1 MDIDK
6 SAYSIQCQQ
15 TRSLA
20 QNRGIARKLLMAKLD
35 DRINGTLSKN
45 AVKAK
50 KIAKG
55 KKRQMKRAKEKY
67 GAKSA
72 TSALPEDGVTGDD
85 SRQYDIENKDDDDD
99 DDQDPYEEA
108 VLEEVGCIRHNGIK
122 EPAVEKTNV
131 VST

>member
-1 MDIDK
+1 MC
-6 SAYSIQCQQ
+6 SIQCQQ

-20 QNRGIARKLLMAKLD
+20 QNRGIARKLLIAKLD
-35 DRINGTLSKN
+35 DRINGTLSKS

-50 KIAKG
+50 KIAKA

-67 GAKSA
+67 GSKAA
-72 TSALPEDGVTGDD
+72 TSAIQEDDIADSESEVDIDDTVGDD
-85 SRQYDIENKDDDDD
+85 DE
-99 DDQDPYEEA
+99 DPYEEV

-122 EPAVEKTNV
+122 EPVVDKTNV

>member
-1 MDIDK
+1 MSINEYV
-6 SAYSIQCQQ
+6 YSIQCQQ

-20 QNRGIARKLLMAKLD
+20 QNRGIARKLLIAKLD
-35 DRINGTLSKN
+35 DRVNGTLSKN

-67 GAKSA
+67 GAKAA
-72 TSALPEDGVTGDD
+72 TSTLPEDGVAGDD
-85 SRQYDIENKDDDDD
+85 SSQYDIEDKDEDDE
-99 DDQDPYEEA
+99 DPYEEA

-122 EPAVEKTNV
+122 EPVVEKTNV